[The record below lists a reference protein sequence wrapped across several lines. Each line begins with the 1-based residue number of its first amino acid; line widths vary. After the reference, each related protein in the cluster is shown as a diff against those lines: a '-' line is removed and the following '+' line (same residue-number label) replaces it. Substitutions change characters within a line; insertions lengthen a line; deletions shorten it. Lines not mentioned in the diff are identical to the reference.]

1 MRSLKIQAKNSNH
14 HLLLFIFLGNF
25 MKKISITLLTALM
38 MMIPMSVLLYSQTYI
53 NKTFDKGRLMVP
65 QESQTGTSS
74 FNTLD
79 NEATFRTG
87 QNVYLSGSSGSAQTT
102 KKFVPLSGNPNIRIR
117 LFKKDTNSSFVKQWV
132 RSYSQIK
139 IPLGA
144 NEPDSGKITFSL
156 TDAEQV
162 LPSRYNYFLLFYRDG
177 QEHLGSMWSEEFMG
191 QDALGIPIG
200 TIFPVM
206 GGNDAYF
213 SAMESQGWYLC
224 NGRDINTLDELE
236 PKEKDT
242 LVKIMIEGGS
252 PNWWQLPDLRGMF
265 LRGATNSSS
274 HDPNYANRNA
284 IASGTYLV
292 PNWFTFVGGT
302 PWSATLFNVSDKK
315 LGSTQS
321 AEVGVHGHSAT
332 VSDNGSH
339 SHDLYTE
346 NDDFNGGMGSA
357 NYGAGDVQSRFSAP
371 GKDNGW
377 VRTWTAMVSSSGN
390 HSHGITINNS
400 TGSETR
406 PKNVYV
412 NYIMKCRR

>member
-1 MRSLKIQAKNSNH
+1 
-14 HLLLFIFLGNF
+14 
-25 MKKISITLLTALM
+25 MKKISITLLTAL

-65 QESQTGTSS
+65 QEAQTGSAS
-74 FNTLD
+74 FNKLD

-87 QNVYLSGSSGSAQTT
+87 SNVFLSGSSGSSQTT

-144 NEPDSGKITFSL
+144 NEPDSGKISFSL

-252 PNWWQLPDLRGMF
+252 PNWWKLPDLRGMF

-274 HDPNYANRNA
+274 QDPNYADRSA

-302 PWSATLFNVSDKK
+302 PWGATLFNVGDKK

-321 AEVGVHGHSAT
+321 ADVGVHGHTGSTGSAGNHNHGGTTGAASTSLNSQESVSNASPTNAT
-332 VSDNGSH
+332 VNGTDSNSDHYHSISWDGSH
-339 SHDLYTE
+339 T
-346 NDDFNGGMGSA
+346 
-357 NYGAGDVQSRFSAP
+357 
-371 GKDNGW
+371 
-377 VRTWTAMVSSSGN
+377 
-390 HSHGITINNS
+390 HSVIINNS
-400 TGSETR
+400 TGTETR

-412 NYIMKCRR
+412 QYIMKCRR